1 MLELNISPE
10 ALRDLQRIRRQD
22 APGPNAA
29 PGPRSEASAQRQ
41 VKRLLGAMRRL
52 REDPGGGPRVS
63 TVISVVYE
71 YHFLSCGDYLILYRY
86 DDDQLFILRVLYS
99 APEYAGVLF
108 RDGAQADFNA

>member
-10 ALRDLQRIRRQD
+10 ALHDLQRIKNPD
-22 APGPNAA
+22 APGPQGEANAQK
-29 PGPRSEASAQRQ
+29 E

-63 TVISVVYE
+63 TVISVVYD
-71 YHFLSCGDYLILYRY
+71 YHFFACGDYLILYRY
-86 DDDQLFILRVLYS
+86 DDDELFILRVLHS
-99 APEYAGVLF
+99 APEYESVLF